1 MFKRLVLPMT
11 LEIYLSYVV
20 ACFVVL
26 AVPGP
31 TILLVISYALSQGR
45 RAALSTVVGVG
56 LGDAIAVTV
65 SLAGLGA
72 VMAASATAFTVLK
85 WIGAAYLI
93 YLGIKMWRTQ
103 PTLKLDE
110 DAAVSGRQMTLH
122 TTIVTALN
130 PKGIAFFV
138 AFLPHFLDPSSPALP
153 QLVLLGTTFVVLGVI
168 NAALYAVFAAH
179 MRARITRPTTLKWAN
194 RAGGTMLLGAGL
206 MTALLRRA

>member
-1 MFKRLVLPMT
+1 MT
-11 LEIYLSYVV
+11 LELYLSYVI

-31 TILLVISYALSQGR
+31 TILLVISYALSQGK

-72 VMAASATAFTVLK
+72 VMATSATAFTALK
-85 WIGAAYLI
+85 WVGAAYLI

-103 PTLKLDE
+103 PTLDLADQPEISSKK
-110 DAAVSGRQMTLH
+110 MTLH
-122 TTIVTALN
+122 TTVVTALN
-130 PKGIAFFV
+130 PKGIAFFI
-138 AFLPHFLDPSSPALP
+138 AFLPHFLNPAAP
-153 QLVLLGTTFVVLGVI
+153 ATGQLVLLGTTFVALGVV
-168 NAALYAVFAAH
+168 NAMLYALFASH
-179 MRARITRPTTLKWAN
+179 LRDRITKPSTLKWAN

-206 MTALLRRA
+206 LTATLRRA

>member
-1 MFKRLVLPMT
+1 MT
-11 LEIYLSYVV
+11 LELYLSYVI
-20 ACFVVL
+20 ATLIVL

-72 VMAASATAFTVLK
+72 VMATSATAFTALK
-85 WIGAAYLI
+85 WIGAAYLL

-103 PTLKLDE
+103 PQLSLTDQP
-110 DAAVSGRQMTLH
+110 DISGKRMTLH

-130 PKGIAFFV
+130 PKGIAFFI
-138 AFLPHFLDPSSPALP
+138 AFLPHFLNPAAP
-153 QLVLLGTTFVVLGVI
+153 AAGQLALLGTTFVVLGIV
-168 NAALYAVFAAH
+168 NAALYALFAAH
-179 MRARITRPTTLKWAN
+179 VRNRITRPSTLKWAN

-206 MTALLRRA
+206 MTATLRRA

>member
-1 MFKRLVLPMT
+1 MT
-11 LEIYLSYVV
+11 LELYLAYVV
-20 ACFVVL
+20 ATLVVL

-31 TILLVISYALSQGR
+31 TILLIISYALSQGR

-72 VMAASATAFTVLK
+72 VMATSATAFTVLK
-85 WIGAAYLI
+85 WVGAAYLV
-93 YLGIKMWRTQ
+93 YLGIKMWRTN
-103 PTLKLDE
+103 PSLSLDG
-110 DAAVSGRQMTLH
+110 AQTVSARRMTLH

-138 AFLPHFLDPSSPALP
+138 AFLPHFLNPAAPAAP
-153 QLVLLGTTFVVLGVI
+153 QLVLLGTTFVVLGI
-168 NAALYAVFAAH
+168 ANAALYALFAAH
-179 MRARITRPTTLKWAN
+179 LRARITKPGTLRWAN

-206 MTALLRRA
+206 VTATLRRT

>member
-1 MFKRLVLPMT
+1 MT
-11 LEIYLSYVV
+11 IELYLSYVI

-72 VMAASATAFTVLK
+72 IMATSATAFTVLK
-85 WIGAAYLI
+85 WVGAAYLV
-93 YLGIKMWRTQ
+93 YLGIKMWRTEPKLNLDDQ
-103 PTLKLDE
+103 PDISQRK
-110 DAAVSGRQMTLH
+110 MTLH

-138 AFLPHFLDPSSPALP
+138 AFLPHFLNPSAPAVP
-153 QLVLLGTTFVVLGVI
+153 QLVLLGTTFVVLGIV
-168 NAALYAVFAAH
+168 NAALYALFAAH
-179 MRARITRPTTLKWAN
+179 LRTRITRPGTLKWAN

-206 MTALLRRA
+206 MTAALRRA

>member
-1 MFKRLVLPMT
+1 MT
-11 LEIYLSYVV
+11 LELYISYVV

-56 LGDAIAVTV
+56 FGDAIAVTV

-72 VMAASATAFTVLK
+72 IMATSATAFAVVK
-85 WIGAAYLI
+85 WVGAAYLI

-103 PTLKLDE
+103 PQLSLTDQPE
-110 DAAVSGRQMTLH
+110 VSGRKMTIH
-122 TTIVTALN
+122 TTLVTALN
-130 PKGIAFFV
+130 PKGIAFFI
-138 AFLPHFLDPSSPALP
+138 AFLPHFLNPAAPAAP
-153 QLVLLGTTFVVLGVI
+153 QLVILGATFVVLGVV

-179 MRARITRPTTLKWAN
+179 LRARITRPSTLKWAN

-206 MTALLRRA
+206 ITATLRRA

>member
-1 MFKRLVLPMT
+1 MT
-11 LEIYLSYVV
+11 VELYLSYVI

-72 VMAASATAFTVLK
+72 IMATSATAFTVLK
-85 WIGAAYLI
+85 WVGAGYLV
-93 YLGIKMWRTQ
+93 YLGIKMWRTEPKLNLDDQ
-103 PTLKLDE
+103 PDISQRK
-110 DAAVSGRQMTLH
+110 MTLH

-138 AFLPHFLDPSSPALP
+138 AFLPHFLNPSAPAVP
-153 QLVLLGTTFVVLGVI
+153 QLALLGTTFVVLGIV
-168 NAALYAVFAAH
+168 NAALYALFAAH
-179 MRARITRPTTLKWAN
+179 LRTRITRPGTLKWAN

-206 MTALLRRA
+206 MTAALRRA

>member
-1 MFKRLVLPMT
+1 MT
-11 LEIYLSYVV
+11 LELYISY
-20 ACFVVL
+20 AL
-26 AVPGP
+26 ATLIILAIPGP

-72 VMAASATAFTVLK
+72 IMATSATAFSVVK
-85 WIGAAYLI
+85 WVGAGYLI

-103 PTLKLDE
+103 PQLSLTDQPAISQRK
-110 DAAVSGRQMTLH
+110 MTAH

-130 PKGIAFFV
+130 PKSIAFFI
-138 AFLPHFLDPSSPALP
+138 AFLPHFMNPVAPAAP
-153 QLVLLGTTFVVLGVI
+153 QLVILGSTFVMLGVM

-179 MRARITRPTTLKWAN
+179 LRARITKPKTLKWAN
-194 RAGGTMLLGAGL
+194 RAGGTMLLGAGF
-206 MTALLRRA
+206 MTAALRRA

>member
-1 MFKRLVLPMT
+1 MT
-11 LEIYLSYVV
+11 VELYLSYVI

-72 VMAASATAFTVLK
+72 IMATSATAFTVLK
-85 WIGAAYLI
+85 WVGAAYLV
-93 YLGIKMWRTQ
+93 YLGIKMWRTEPKLNLDDQ
-103 PTLKLDE
+103 PDISQRK
-110 DAAVSGRQMTLH
+110 MTLH

-138 AFLPHFLDPSSPALP
+138 AFLPHFLNPSAPAVP
-153 QLVLLGTTFVVLGVI
+153 QLALLGTTFVVLGIV
-168 NAALYAVFAAH
+168 NAALYALFAAH
-179 MRARITRPTTLKWAN
+179 LRTRITRPGTLKWAN

-206 MTALLRRA
+206 MTAALRRA

>member
-1 MFKRLVLPMT
+1 MT
-11 LEIYLSYVV
+11 VELYLSYVI

-72 VMAASATAFTVLK
+72 IMATSATAFTVLK
-85 WIGAAYLI
+85 WVGAAYLV
-93 YLGIKMWRTQ
+93 YLGIKMWRTEPKLSLDDQ
-103 PTLKLDE
+103 PDISQRK
-110 DAAVSGRQMTLH
+110 MTLH

-138 AFLPHFLDPSSPALP
+138 AFLPHFLNPSAPAVP
-153 QLVLLGTTFVVLGVI
+153 QLVLLGTTFVVLGIV
-168 NAALYAVFAAH
+168 NAALYALFAAH
-179 MRARITRPTTLKWAN
+179 LRTRITRPGTLKWAN

-206 MTALLRRA
+206 MTAALRRA

>member
-1 MFKRLVLPMT
+1 MT
-11 LEIYLSYVV
+11 LELYLSYVV

-56 LGDAIAVTV
+56 FGDAIAVTV

-72 VMAASATAFTVLK
+72 IMATSATAFSVVK
-85 WIGAAYLI
+85 WVGAAYLV

-103 PTLKLDE
+103 PQLSLSNQP
-110 DAAVSGRQMTLH
+110 AVSHRRMTLH

-130 PKGIAFFV
+130 PKGIAFFI
-138 AFLPHFLDPSSPALP
+138 AFLPHFLNPTAPAAP
-153 QLVLLGTTFVVLGVI
+153 QLVILGATFVVLGVV
-168 NAALYAVFAAH
+168 NAALYALFAAH
-179 MRARITRPTTLKWAN
+179 LRTRITKPNTLKWAN
-194 RAGGTMLLGAGL
+194 RAGGTMLLGAGV
-206 MTALLRRA
+206 MTAALRRA

>member
-1 MFKRLVLPMT
+1 MT
-11 LEIYLSYVV
+11 VELYLSYVI

-45 RAALSTVVGVG
+45 RAALSTVLGVG

-72 VMAASATAFTVLK
+72 IMATSATAFTILK
-85 WIGAAYLI
+85 WVGAGYLV
-93 YLGIKMWRTQ
+93 YLGIKMWRTEPKLNLDDQ
-103 PTLKLDE
+103 PDISQRK
-110 DAAVSGRQMTLH
+110 MTLH

-138 AFLPHFLDPSSPALP
+138 AFLPHFLNPSAPAVP
-153 QLVLLGTTFVVLGVI
+153 QLVLLGTTFVVLGIV
-168 NAALYAVFAAH
+168 NAALYALFAAH
-179 MRARITRPTTLKWAN
+179 LRTRITQPGTLKWAN

-206 MTALLRRA
+206 MTAALRRA

>member
-1 MFKRLVLPMT
+1 MT
-11 LEIYLSYVV
+11 LELYLSYVV

-56 LGDAIAVTV
+56 LGDTIAVTV

-72 VMAASATAFTVLK
+72 IMATSATAFTILK

-93 YLGIKMWRTQ
+93 YLGLKMLRTQ
-103 PTLKLDE
+103 PNLKLSDQAE
-110 DAAVSGRQMTLH
+110 VSGRTMTLH

-138 AFLPHFLDPSSPALP
+138 AFLPHFLNASAPALP
-153 QLVLLGTTFVVLGVI
+153 QLTLLGVTFVVLAVA
-168 NAALYAVFAAH
+168 NAALYALFAVH
-179 MRARITRPTTLKWAN
+179 LRTRITRPSMLKWAN

-206 MTALLRRA
+206 MTATLRRA

>member
-1 MFKRLVLPMT
+1 MT
-11 LEIYLSYVV
+11 LELYLSYIV

-56 LGDAIAVTV
+56 FGDAIAVTV

-72 VMAASATAFTVLK
+72 IMATSATAFAVVK
-85 WIGAAYLI
+85 WVGAAYLI

-103 PTLKLDE
+103 PQLSLTDQPE
-110 DAAVSGRQMTLH
+110 VSGRKMTLH
-122 TTIVTALN
+122 TTLVTALN
-130 PKGIAFFV
+130 PKGIAFFI
-138 AFLPHFLDPSSPALP
+138 AFLPHFMSPAAPAAP
-153 QLVLLGTTFVVLGVI
+153 QLVILGATFVVLGVV
-168 NAALYAVFAAH
+168 NAALYALFAAH
-179 MRARITRPTTLKWAN
+179 LRARITRPSTLKWAN

-206 MTALLRRA
+206 ITATLRRA

>member
-1 MFKRLVLPMT
+1 MT
-11 LEIYLSYVV
+11 IELYLSYVV

-31 TILLVISYALSQGR
+31 TILLVISYALSQGK

-72 VMAASATAFTVLK
+72 IMATSATAFTVLK
-85 WIGAAYLI
+85 WVGAAYLV
-93 YLGIKMWRTQ
+93 YLGIKMWRTEPKLNLEDQ
-103 PTLKLDE
+103 PDISQRK
-110 DAAVSGRQMTLH
+110 MTLH

-138 AFLPHFLDPSSPALP
+138 AFLPHFLNPAAPAVP
-153 QLVLLGTTFVVLGVI
+153 QLALLGTTFVVLGIV
-168 NAALYAVFAAH
+168 NAALYALFAAH
-179 MRARITRPTTLKWAN
+179 LRTRISQPGTQKWAN

-206 MTALLRRA
+206 MTAALRRA

>member
-1 MFKRLVLPMT
+1 MT
-11 LEIYLSYVV
+11 TELYLSYVV

-26 AVPGP
+26 AIPGP

-72 VMAASATAFTVLK
+72 IMATSATAFTIVK
-85 WIGAAYLI
+85 WIGAAYLV
-93 YLGIKMWRTQ
+93 YLGIKMWRTKPAFSLTDQ
-103 PTLKLDE
+103 P
-110 DAAVSGRQMTLH
+110 AISARRITLH

-130 PKGIAFFV
+130 PKGIAFFI
-138 AFLPHFLDPSSPALP
+138 AFLPHFLNPAAPAAP
-153 QLVLLGTTFVVLGVI
+153 QLVLLGSTFVILGVV
-168 NAALYAVFAAH
+168 NAAVYALFASH
-179 MRARITRPTTLKWAN
+179 LRARITRPSTLKWAN

-206 MTALLRRA
+206 VTATLRRS

>member
-1 MFKRLVLPMT
+1 MT
-11 LEIYLSYVV
+11 TELYLSYVV

-72 VMAASATAFTVLK
+72 IMATSATAFTIVK
-85 WIGAAYLI
+85 WVGAAYLV
-93 YLGIKMWRTQ
+93 YLGIKMWRSQ
-103 PTLKLDE
+103 PELSLDGE
-110 DAAVSGRQMTLH
+110 SDVSHRRMTLH

-130 PKGIAFFV
+130 PKGIAFFI
-138 AFLPHFLDPSSPALP
+138 AFLPHFLNPAAPATP
-153 QLVLLGTTFVVLGVI
+153 QLILLGVTFVVLGVI
-168 NAALYAVFAAH
+168 NAALYALFAAH
-179 MRARITRPTTLKWAN
+179 LRTRITRPSTLKWAN

-206 MTALLRRA
+206 MTAALRRA